1 MPWIPSFLSRWKT
14 VLSKKSLS
22 RQLDQELRSHF
33 DLLTEENIRRGMT
46 KNEAQR
52 QARITLG
59 GAAQIQEAYR
69 DQAGLPFLE
78 TLAYDLRFGARML
91 FRNPGFTVVAVLTLA
106 LGIGAN
112 TAIFSVVNAVLLR
125 PLPYA
130 HPQDLVTLRSNQ
142 SWPDLHDIQQ
152 QARSLEKIGAFANW
166 QFDLLGNGEPEQVQ
180 AALVSLDLFDTLG
193 VAPALGRTFST
204 ADDQPGNARVVVIS
218 HGFWQRKLGGDRA
231 AIGRGITLTGNTY
244 TIAGVM
250 PAGFRFPSGDAEIWV
265 PFRAGY
271 PEAAQARGVH
281 MQYSIARLKP
291 GVTRAQAQ
299 SELDAIAQGL
309 AKLYPEENRGRRYI
323 ALPLQQRVTGN
334 IRPALLV
341 LFGAVGFVLLIA
353 SLNFANLL
361 LAKASTR
368 TAEAQVRAALGATPG
383 RLVRQFLTESLLISL
398 LGGAAGL
405 ALGSYGIRLLLLLKP
420 QDLPAIAAVNID
432 STVLLFT
439 VGVSLLTGCL
449 FGLFPIL
456 QVILPRSAAG
466 LKTGKAVSS
475 QSRGTVRLRQAMIV
489 GELAIS
495 LMLVCGAGLLIRTL
509 WQLQN
514 VDPGFNAQGVMTARV
529 WLPQDRYAEIGPQ
542 NQFYS
547 QLEQQLARQPGVQ
560 SAALVT
566 ELPLGGNHI
575 PHNFVV
581 AGRAPLAIGTEPE
594 AETNL
599 VSSAYFS
606 TLQIPLR
613 QGRFFTEADREGA
626 PLVAIV
632 NEAMVRQYFA
642 KEDPLGAQLYFARD
656 DKHTHFTIVG
666 VVADVKESGP
676 DQDAEPAIY
685 TPLMQKQEPW
695 RRWAAIVLRA
705 NEASTND
712 VRSNATGSN
721 EAPAALAQTIKNA
734 VWAVNP
740 RIPVNKVGPLSG
752 LLAGS
757 LAPRRF
763 NTVLLAIF
771 AATALAL
778 AMIGVY
784 GVVSYTVAQR
794 TQEIGVRIA
803 LGASALNVFW
813 MVLKQGLGMTALGI
827 VLGIAGSFAAG
838 RALVS
843 LLFGVSSRDLL
854 TFTATAVLLTI
865 VALLATYIPA
875 RRAAK
880 VDPMVALRYD

>member
-1 MPWIPSFLSRWKT
+1 M
-14 VLSKKSLS
+14 
-22 RQLDQELRSHF
+22 
-33 DLLTEENIRRGMT
+33 LL
-46 KNEAQR
+46 
-52 QARITLG
+52 
-59 GAAQIQEAYR
+59 
-69 DQAGLPFLE
+69 
-78 TLAYDLRFGARML
+78 
-91 FRNPGFTVVAVLTLA
+91 RNPAFTAVAVLTLA

-125 PLPYA
+125 PLPYS
-130 HPQDLVTLRSNQ
+130 HPRELITLRSSN

-152 QARSLEKIGAFANW
+152 QSRSLEKIGAYANW
-166 QFDLLGNGEPEQVQ
+166 QFDLLGNGDPEQVQ

-193 VAPALGRTFST
+193 VAPALGRTFSS
-204 ADDQPGNARVVVIS
+204 ADDQPGTARVAVVS
-218 HGFWQRKLGGDRA
+218 HGFWQRKLGGDA
-231 AIGRGITLTGNTY
+231 AVIGRSITLTGNSY

-250 PAGFRFPSGDAEIWV
+250 PAGFRFPTGEADLWV

-271 PEAAQARGVH
+271 PEAAAARGVH
-281 MQYSIARLKP
+281 MQYSIARLRP
-291 GVTRAQAQ
+291 GVTQAQAQ
-299 SELDAIAQGL
+299 SELDSIAKRLGE
-309 AKLYPEENRGRRYI
+309 LYPEENRGRRYI
-323 ALPLQQRVTGN
+323 AMPLQQRVTGN

-368 TAEAQVRAALGATPG
+368 TAEAQVRAALGATPR

-420 QDLPAIAAVNID
+420 QDLPAIASVSID

-456 QVILPRSAAG
+456 QVILPRSVAG

-475 QSRGTVRLRQAMIV
+475 QSRATVKLRQAMIV
-489 GELAIS
+489 GELGIS
-495 LMLVCGAGLLIRTL
+495 LMLVCGAGLLIRSL
-509 WQLQN
+509 WHLQS
-514 VDPGFNAQGVMTARV
+514 VDTGFNAQGIMTARV

-547 QLEQQLARQPGVQ
+547 QLEQQLARRPGVQ

-566 ELPLGGNHI
+566 ELPLSGNHI

-581 AGRAPLAIGTEPE
+581 AGRPPLALGTEPE

-599 VSSAYFS
+599 VSPAYFS

-613 QGRFFTEADREGA
+613 QGRFFQESDREGA

-656 DKHTHFTIVG
+656 PKHTHFSIVG
-666 VVADVKESGP
+666 VVGDVRESGP

-685 TPLMQKQEPW
+685 LPLMQKQEPW
-695 RRWAAIVLRA
+695 RRWAAIVVRAKDARA
-705 NEASTND
+705 NAS
-712 VRSNATGSN
+712 GSDD
-721 EAPAALAQTIKNA
+721 APAALAETIKNA

-740 RIPVNKVGPLSG
+740 QIPVNKIGPFTG
-752 LLAGS
+752 LLADS

-763 NTVLLAIF
+763 NTLLLVIF

-784 GVVSYTVAQR
+784 GVISYTVTQR

-803 LGASALNVFW
+803 LGASATNVFW

-827 VLGIAGSFAAG
+827 VLGVAGSLAAG

-843 LLFGVSSRDLL
+843 LLFGVGAHDLL
-854 TFTATAVLLTI
+854 TFTLTAVLLTI

-875 RRAAK
+875 RRASR
-880 VDPMVALRYD
+880 VDPMVALRYE

>member
-1 MPWIPSFLSRWKT
+1 MSWPTSFFTRLKT
-14 VLSKKSLS
+14 VFAKKALS

-33 DLLTEENIRRGMT
+33 DMLTEENLRRGMAPG
-46 KNEAQR
+46 EAQR
-52 QARITLG
+52 QARIALG
-59 GAAQIQEAYR
+59 GEAQIQEAYR

-91 FRNPGFTVVAVLTLA
+91 LRNPAFTVVAVLTLA

-130 HPQDLVTLRSNQ
+130 HPRELVTLRGSH

-152 QARSLEKIGAFANW
+152 QARTLEKIGAYANW

-193 VAPALGRTFST
+193 VAPALGRTFSS
-204 ADDQPGNARVVVIS
+204 ADDQPGNARVAVVS
-218 HGFWQRKLGGDRA
+218 HGFWQRKLGGDQG
-231 AIGRGITLTGNTY
+231 AIGRSITLTGNTY

-250 PAGFRFPSGDAEIWV
+250 PAGFRFPTGEADLWV

-281 MQYSIARLKP
+281 MQYAIARLKP
-291 GVTRAQAQ
+291 GLTQAQAQ
-299 SELDAIAQGL
+299 SELDAIAQRL
-309 AKLYPEENRGRRYI
+309 AQLYPDENRGRRYI
-323 ALPLQQRVTGN
+323 AMPLQQRVAGN

-341 LFGAVGFVLLIA
+341 LFGAVGLVLLIA

-368 TAEAQVRAALGATPG
+368 TTEAQVRAALGATPG

-420 QDLPAIAAVNID
+420 QDLPAIAAVTID

-439 VGVSLLTGCL
+439 LGVSLLTGCL

-456 QVILPRSAAG
+456 QVILPWSAAG
-466 LKTGKAVSS
+466 LKTGKAVSA
-475 QSRGTVRLRQAMIV
+475 QSRGTVKLRQAMIV
-489 GELAIS
+489 GEVAIS
-495 LMLVCGAGLLIRTL
+495 LMLVCSAGLLIRSL
-509 WQLQN
+509 WHLQS
-514 VDPGFNAQGVMTARV
+514 VDSGFNPQGIMTARV
-529 WLPQDRYAEIGPQ
+529 WLPQDRYAEIGQQ

-560 SAALVT
+560 SVALVT

-575 PHNFVV
+575 PHNFLV
-581 AGRAPLAIGTEPE
+581 AGRPPLAIGAEPE

-599 VSSAYFS
+599 VSPAYFS

-613 QGRFFTEADREGA
+613 QGRIFTGADREGA

-642 KEDPLGAQLYFARD
+642 KEDPLGAQLFFARD

-666 VVADVKESGP
+666 VVADVRESGP
-676 DQDAEPAIY
+676 DQDADPAIY
-685 TPLMQKQEPW
+685 LPLMQKQEPW
-695 RRWAAIVLRA
+695 RRWAAIV
-705 NEASTND
+705 
-712 VRSNATGSN
+712 VRSNAVRSKEARSN

-740 RIPVNKVGPLSG
+740 QIPVNKVSPLTG
-752 LLAGS
+752 LLADS

-763 NTVLLAIF
+763 NTVLLVIF

-784 GVVSYTVAQR
+784 GVISYTVAQR

-803 LGASALNVFW
+803 LGASGMNVFW

-827 VLGIAGSFAAG
+827 LLGVAGSFAAG
-838 RALVS
+838 RALVG

-865 VALLATYIPA
+865 VALMATYIPA
-875 RRAAK
+875 RRAAR
-880 VDPMVALRYD
+880 VDPMVALRYE